1 MQSIVYKQKV
11 KVHKTLAFLE
21 EQNNWK
27 DLKRPRD
34 GLFFTQQVDI
44 LFLVVLEVR

>member
-1 MQSIVYKQKV
+1 MQKKAVYKQKG

-21 EQNNWK
+21 KQNIWK

-34 GLFFTQQVDI
+34 GFFFTQMVDI
-44 LFLVVLEVR
+44 LFLVVL